1 MADLLSNHDMD
12 DESEDDFNPAPAV
25 DSDNDD
31 DKPQRGNG
39 DVEGARRRAQEDTYE
54 DEDDE
59 VDAPRSKS
67 KSSRQGSRAPNDD
80 DEDGEGDEDE
90 EDFGKADDID
100 DDEEEEEED
109 EEEEAVGRARKRHKR
124 DRRLHFIDV
133 EAEVDDEEE
142 EDDIEDDELPD
153 ETHPDDLL
161 DMPAGPEDD
170 RRHRELDR
178 QREIAAS
185 LDAEQQ
191 AAALREKY
199 GRRTTTMPQVSAAPR
214 HMMLP
219 GIESPRIWS
228 VRVKPGKEA
237 EIANQIMKRYFER
250 MRGRE
255 PLKITAAF
263 GRGGTT
269 MAGYVYV
276 EARQEAD
283 IMAATEDISF
293 CYPRS
298 FCKMISLQEMPD
310 LLHTL
315 PPNPIEEG
323 QWVRIKRPAK
333 YAGDLAQVT
342 IADSNGSDV
351 TVKIIPRVDYG
362 NDEDMN
368 GPQAAKRKRPGFGN
382 TGPRPP
388 QRLFNDQEARK
399 KQGRFLQQ
407 QSTLSRKHFTFHG
420 DEYVD
425 GFLHKDMKI
434 SAIQT
439 EDVNPTLEEVSKFVG
454 GDETGENNLDLASI
468 AASLKANTTS
478 SDYLPG
484 DKVEIYQGEQQ
495 GVRGQAVSVRADI
508 VTIKVT
514 EGDLLGQVIE
524 APAKGLRKLFREG
537 DHVKVIGGSKYH
549 DEVGMVVRVK
559 DETVTLLTDSNNQ
572 EITVFSKDLRE
583 ASDSSGAQA
592 VSKYDL
598 YDLVQLDATTVACVI
613 KVDRESLRVLDQNG
627 TVRSLLPS
635 NISNKIERRKF
646 AVTADRDGQQVH
658 TDDTVKEYGGEQR
671 QGRVVH
677 IHRNFVFLQDR
688 QRAENAGIFVSRGP
702 NVQSIAAKGGRVNAG
717 PDLTKMNPA
726 TQRNGGNGAAPMGPP
741 KAVIGRDKLIGKTVT
756 IRRGPHKGLLGMVKD
771 TTDDMARV
779 ELHAIKK
786 IATVPKDSLAI
797 KDPITGQPISFGG
810 GRGRGGGFG
819 GAGPGRFGGQTPG
832 GSRIPDF
839 SGGSRT
845 PAGAAG
851 GGRTPAWGM
860 QQDSRTPS
868 WQQASAS
875 SGGRTPGWSQA
886 NSSSRTPAWT
896 GGNDG
901 SRTSYGGDGSRTAY
915 GGRTEYGGGAN
926 VSGLVD

>member
-1 MADLLSNHDMD
+1 MADLHDDHELD
-12 DESEDDFNPAPAV
+12 DESEEEFNPAPAV
-25 DSDNDD
+25 DSDNEEEPPRQKNSD
-31 DKPQRGNG
+31 G
-39 DVEGARRRAQEDTYE
+39 EGARRDVEQDHSDE
-54 DEDDE
+54 DED
-59 VDAPRSKS
+59 A
-67 KSSRQGSRAPNDD
+67 
-80 DEDGEGDEDE
+80 
-90 EDFGKADDID
+90 GKADDVDED
-100 DDEEEEEED
+100 DDEEEEEE
-109 EEEEAVGRARKRHKR
+109 EEEAVGRPRKRHRR
-124 DRRLHFIDV
+124 DRHMQFIDV

-161 DMPAGPEDD
+161 DMPAGADTDD

-178 QREIAAS
+178 QRELAAS

-191 AAALREKY
+191 AAALRERY
-199 GRRTTTMPQVSAAPR
+199 GRRTTAMPQVSAAPR

-219 GIESPRIWS
+219 SIDSPRIWA

-237 EIANQIMKRYFER
+237 EIANLIMKRYSER

-263 GRGGTT
+263 GRSGTT
-269 MAGYVYV
+269 MSGYVYV
-276 EARQEAD
+276 EARQESD
-283 IMAATEDISF
+283 VFAATEDVSF
-293 CYPRS
+293 CYPRTH
-298 FCKMISLQEMPD
+298 CQMIPIQQMPD
-310 LLHTL
+310 LLHTV
-315 PPNPIEEG
+315 PPKPIEEG

-333 YAGDLAQVT
+333 YAGDLAQVQV
-342 IADSNGSDV
+342 ADSNGSDV
-351 TVKIIPRVDYG
+351 TLKIIPRVDYG

-382 TGPRPP
+382 IGPRPP
-388 QRLFNDQEARK
+388 QRLFNEQEARK
-399 KQGRFLQQ
+399 KQGRFLLQ

-439 EDVNPTLEEVSKFVG
+439 EDVNPTLEEVSKFVA
-454 GDETGENNLDLASI
+454 GDDTGENNLDLASI

-478 SDYLPG
+478 GDYLPG

-514 EGDLLGQVIE
+514 EGDLLGQLIE

-559 DETVTLLTDSNNQ
+559 DDRVTLLTDANNQ

-613 KVDRESLRVLDQNG
+613 KVERESLRVLDQDG
-627 TVRSLLPS
+627 RVRSLLPS
-635 NISNKIERRKF
+635 NISNKIERRRH
-646 AVTADRDGQQVH
+646 AVATDREGSEVRG
-658 TDDTVKEYGGEQR
+658 DDTVKEYSGEQR

-677 IHRNFVFLQDR
+677 IHRNYLFLQDR
-688 QRAENAGIFVSRGP
+688 QQAENAGIFVARSS
-702 NVQSIAAKGGRVNAG
+702 NVQSIAAKGGRVNSG

-726 TQRNGGNGAAPMGPP
+726 AQRNGGNGAAPMGPP
-741 KAVIGRDKLIGKTVT
+741 KAVIGRDKLIGKTVS
-756 IRRGPHKGLLGMVKD
+756 IKRGPHKGLLGMVKD

-779 ELHAIKK
+779 ELHALKK
-786 IATVPKDSLAI
+786 VATVPKDALAI
-797 KDPITGQPISFGG
+797 KDPITGQAVTMGG
-810 GRGRGGGFG
+810 GRGRGGF

-845 PAGAAG
+845 PIATG

-860 QQDSRTPS
+860 QQEPRMPS
-868 WQQASAS
+868 WQQASAN
-875 SGGRTPGWSQA
+875 GGRTPAWQA
-886 NSSSRTPAWT
+886 QSSSRTPAWS
-896 GGNDG
+896 GGGGDG

-915 GGRTEYGGGAN
+915 GGRTEYGGGPN
-926 VSGLVD
+926 VSFLLGRYGSKSANTV

>member
-1 MADLLSNHDMD
+1 MSDLLNHELDE
-12 DESEDDFNPAPAV
+12 ESEDDFNPAPAV
-25 DSDNDD
+25 DSDNEDEA
-31 DKPQRGNG
+31 PQRKSS
-39 DVEGARRRAQEDTYE
+39 DVGGARRAIQEDTYDAE
-54 DEDDE
+54 GDEE
-59 VDAPRSKS
+59 EEPSRNKS
-67 KSSRQGSRAPNDD
+67 KSGSRPTNGD
-80 DEDGEGDEDE
+80 DEDGEGEEDDEDVGKADDLDEDDEDE
-90 EDFGKADDID
+90 ED
-100 DDEEEEEED
+100 ED

-124 DRRLHFIDV
+124 DQRLQFIDV

-142 EDDIEDDELPD
+142 EDEIEDDEMPD

-161 DMPAGPEDD
+161 PPGAETDD
-170 RRHRELDR
+170 HRHRELDR
-178 QREIAAS
+178 QREKAA
-185 LDAEQQ
+185 LMDAEQQ
-191 AAALREKY
+191 AAALRAKY
-199 GRRTTTMPQVSAAPR
+199 GRRAGVMPKVSAAPR

-219 GIESPRIWS
+219 SIDSPRIWAIK
-228 VRVKPGKEA
+228 VKPGKEA
-237 EIANQIMKRYFER
+237 EIANLIMKRYYER
-250 MRGRE
+250 SRGRE

-269 MAGYVYV
+269 MSGYVYV
-276 EARQEAD
+276 EARQEPD
-283 IMAATEDISF
+283 VMAATEDISF

-298 FCKMISLQEMPD
+298 HCKMIEMGQMPD
-310 LLHTL
+310 LLHTT
-315 PPNPIEEG
+315 PPKPIEAG

-333 YAGDLAQVT
+333 YAGDLAQVEV
-342 IADSNGSDV
+342 ADSNGSDI

-368 GPQAAKRKRPGFGN
+368 GPLAAKRKRPGFGN

-388 QRLFNDQEARK
+388 QRLFNEQEARK

-407 QSTLSRKHFTFHG
+407 NPSLGGKHFTFHG
-420 DEYVD
+420 EEFID

-434 SAIQT
+434 SALQV
-439 EDVNPTLEEVSKFVG
+439 EDVNPTLEEVTRFVG
-454 GDETGENNLDLASI
+454 GDDSGDGQLDLQTI

-495 GVRGQAVSVRADI
+495 GVRGQAVSVRGDI
-508 VTIKVT
+508 VTLKVT
-514 EGDLLGQVIE
+514 EGDLLGQLIE
-524 APAKGLRKLFREG
+524 APSKGLRKLFREG

-559 DETVTLLTDSNNQ
+559 DDRVTLLTDSNNK

-635 NISNKIERRKF
+635 NISNKIERRRH
-646 AVTADRDGQQVH
+646 AVATDREGSEVRA
-658 TDDTVKEYGGEQR
+658 DDTVKEYGGEQR

-677 IHRNFVFLQDR
+677 IHRNFLFLQNR
-688 QRAENAGIFVSRGP
+688 QQAENAGIFVSRSS

-726 TQRNGGNGAAPMGPP
+726 AQRNGPNGAAPMGPP
-741 KAVIGRDKLIGKTVT
+741 KAVIGRDKLIGKTVS

-779 ELHAIKK
+779 ELHAVKK
-786 IATVPKDSLAI
+786 IATVPKDALAI
-797 KDPITGQPISFGG
+797 KDPVTGQAVTFGG
-810 GRGRGGGFG
+810 GRGRGGG
-819 GAGPGRFGGQTPG
+819 GAGPGRFGASTPG
-832 GSRIPDF
+832 GSRVPDF

-845 PAGAAG
+845 PAAAS

-860 QQDSRTPS
+860 QQEGRTPA
-868 WQQASAS
+868 WQQPSAN
-875 SGGRTPGWSQA
+875 GGRTPAWSQA
-886 NSSSRTPAWT
+886 NQSGRTPAWSG

-926 VSGLVD
+926 VS